1 LFFINAPIQV
11 SKGDVIEGTIKV
23 NADKENHRNLMV
35 SFTYIVEGKG
45 SQVEEC
51 FTFEWETE

>member
-51 FTFEWETE
+51 FTFE